1 MVFVGIFKKSTPRP
15 LTTIEEEK
23 ALDLLKSRQK
33 S

>member
-1 MVFVGIFKKSTPRP
+1 VVFVGIFEKSTPRP
-15 LTTIEEEK
+15 LTNVEEEK